1 MGFNPF
7 KSIKKIVKK
16 IGKGIKK
23 IGKGLKKVMGK
34 IMKPFAKLGIIGQ
47 IGLGM
52 LMPWA
57 IGSIFSGLTSTAFAN
72 FAGNLVSNGNLFGK
86 MAGRLMQGV
95 HWGATKIKG
104 AYSSITEAIS
114 GGFET
119 ITNKAKEMFGIDADA
134 SNILTQDVENINL
147 DKTVR
152 DEILENSLVNK
163 TAEEQLAITIP
174 DAIDNIVTEEAT
186 SKTIEKTFGEKL
198 LSKSKKAILDVPS
211 QLTGSALSGV
221 QEGIAMSIAQPEIPF
236 DNQVAD
242 FLSLDAR
249 SAYTKYIE
257 IDFTQLN
264 NYNNE
269 LVSQGG
275 LYAGPAHAV
284 QVGVDSSFGMNDF
297 DAFLF
302 GGK

>member
-34 IMKPFAKLGIIGQ
+34 IMKPFAKLGIVGQ

-104 AYSSITEAIS
+104 AYSSVTEAIS

-119 ITNKAKEMFGIDADA
+119 VTNKAKEMFGIDADA
-134 SNILTQDVENINL
+134 SNILTQDTT
-147 DKTVR
+147 TVP
-152 DEILENSLVNK
+152 S
-163 TAEEQLAITIP
+163 
-174 DAIDNIVTEEAT
+174 VTEEVI
-186 SKTIEKTFGEKL
+186 KEEVKEEVVDKTFGEQL
-198 LSKSKKAILDVPS
+198 LTKTKEAVLDVPT
-211 QLTGSALSGV
+211 QLAGSALSGV

-236 DNQVAD
+236 NNQVAD

-249 SAYTKYIE
+249 SAYTKYNE

-284 QVGVDSSFGMNDF
+284 QVGVDNSFGMNDF

-302 GGK
+302 GGR

>member
-1 MGFNPF
+1 MGFLR
-7 KSIKKIVKK
+7 KTIKK

-34 IMKPFAKLGIIGQ
+34 IMKPFAKLGIVGQ

-57 IGSIFSGLTSTAFAN
+57 IGGIFSGLTSSTFAN

-104 AYSSITEAIS
+104 AYSSVTEAIS
-114 GGFET
+114 NGFET
-119 ITNKAKEMFGIDADA
+119 VTNKAKEMFGINADA
-134 SNILTQDVENINL
+134 SNILTQD
-147 DKTVR
+147 KTTV
-152 DEILENSLVNK
+152 S
-163 TAEEQLAITIP
+163 P
-174 DAIDNIVTEEAT
+174 VTEEVI
-186 SKTIEKTFGEKL
+186 KEEVVDKTFGEELLTKTKDAVLDIPSKL
-198 LSKSKKAILDVPS
+198 VDTTINQPI
-211 QLTGSALSGV
+211 
-221 QEGIAMSIAQPEIPF
+221 EPEIPF
-236 DNQVAD
+236 NNQVAD

-249 SAYTKYIE
+249 SAYTKYNE

-269 LVSQGG
+269 LISQGG
-275 LYAGPAHAV
+275 LYAGPAHTV
-284 QVGVDSSFGMNDF
+284 QVGVDNSFGMNDF
-297 DAFLF
+297 DAFLQ
-302 GGK
+302 GGR

>member
-134 SNILTQDVENINL
+134 SNILTQDTT
-147 DKTVR
+147 TVPPV
-152 DEILENSLVNK
+152 S
-163 TAEEQLAITIP
+163 EEVIK
-174 DAIDNIVTEEAT
+174 EEV
-186 SKTIEKTFGEKL
+186 KEEVVDKTFGEQL
-198 LSKSKKAILDVPS
+198 LTKTKEAVLDVPS

-249 SAYTKYIE
+249 SAYTKYNE

>member
-34 IMKPFAKLGIIGQ
+34 IMKPFAKLGIVGQ

-104 AYSSITEAIS
+104 AYSSVTEAIS

-119 ITNKAKEMFGIDADA
+119 VTNKAKEMFGIDADA
-134 SNILTQDVENINL
+134 SNILTQDTT
-147 DKTVR
+147 TVP
-152 DEILENSLVNK
+152 S
-163 TAEEQLAITIP
+163 
-174 DAIDNIVTEEAT
+174 VTEEVI
-186 SKTIEKTFGEKL
+186 KEEVKEEVVDKTFGEQL
-198 LSKSKKAILDVPS
+198 LTKTKEAVLDVPT
-211 QLTGSALSGV
+211 QLAGSALSGV

-236 DNQVAD
+236 NNQVAD

-249 SAYTKYIE
+249 SAYTKYNE

-284 QVGVDSSFGMNDF
+284 QVGVDNSFGMNDF

-302 GGK
+302 GGRQ

>member
-34 IMKPFAKLGIIGQ
+34 IMKPFAKLGIVGQ

-104 AYSSITEAIS
+104 AYSSVTEAIS
-114 GGFET
+114 NGFET
-119 ITNKAKEMFGIDADA
+119 VTNKAKEIFGIDADA
-134 SNILTQDVENINL
+134 SNILTQD
-147 DKTVR
+147 KPTV
-152 DEILENSLVNK
+152 S
-163 TAEEQLAITIP
+163 EEVIKEE
-174 DAIDNIVTEEAT
+174 VTEEV
-186 SKTIEKTFGEKL
+186 KEEVVDKTFTEKL
-198 LSKSKKAILDVPS
+198 VDKTKDAVLDIPSKLIDTSFNQPV
-211 QLTGSALSGV
+211 
-221 QEGIAMSIAQPEIPF
+221 QPEIPF
-236 DNQVAD
+236 DNSVAD
-242 FLSLDAR
+242 FLSLDAAN
-249 SAYTKYIE
+249 AYTKYNE
-257 IDFTQLN
+257 IDFTKLN
-264 NYNNE
+264 QYENQ
-269 LVSQGG
+269 VMSQGG
-275 LYAGPAHAV
+275 LYAGPSHTV
-284 QVGVDSSFGMNDF
+284 QVGIDTSFGLNDF
-297 DAFLF
+297 NQTFLR
-302 GGK
+302 GAQ

>member
-23 IGKGLKKVMGK
+23 IDKGFKKVMGK
-34 IMKPFAKLGIIGQ
+34 IMKPFAKLGIVGQ

-104 AYSSITEAIS
+104 AYSSVTEAIS

-119 ITNKAKEMFGIDADA
+119 VTNKAKEMFGIDADA
-134 SNILTQDVENINL
+134 SNILTQDTT
-147 DKTVR
+147 TVPP
-152 DEILENSLVNK
+152 V
-163 TAEEQLAITIP
+163 AEEVIK
-174 DAIDNIVTEEAT
+174 EEV
-186 SKTIEKTFGEKL
+186 KEEVVDKTFGEQL
-198 LSKSKKAILDVPS
+198 LTKTKEAVLDVPT
-211 QLTGSALSGV
+211 QLAGSALSGV

-236 DNQVAD
+236 NNQVAD

-249 SAYTKYIE
+249 SAYTKYNE

-275 LYAGPAHAV
+275 LYAGPSHAV
-284 QVGVDSSFGMNDF
+284 QVGVDGSFGMNDF

-302 GGK
+302 GGRQ

>member
-34 IMKPFAKLGIIGQ
+34 IMKPFSKLGIVGQ

-72 FAGNLVSNGNLFGK
+72 FAGNLVSNGNLFSK

-104 AYSSITEAIS
+104 AYSSVTEAIS

-119 ITNKAKEMFGIDADA
+119 VTNKAKEMFGIDADA
-134 SNILTQDVENINL
+134 SNILTQDTT
-147 DKTVR
+147 TVP
-152 DEILENSLVNK
+152 S
-163 TAEEQLAITIP
+163 
-174 DAIDNIVTEEAT
+174 VTEEVI
-186 SKTIEKTFGEKL
+186 KEEVKEEVVDKTFGEQL
-198 LSKSKKAILDVPS
+198 LTKTKEAVLDVPT
-211 QLTGSALSGV
+211 QLAGSALSGV

-236 DNQVAD
+236 NNQVAD
-242 FLSLDAR
+242 FLSLDSR
-249 SAYTKYIE
+249 SAYTKYNE

-284 QVGVDSSFGMNDF
+284 QVGVDNSFGMNDF

-302 GGK
+302 GGR

>member
-34 IMKPFAKLGIIGQ
+34 IMKPFAKLGIVGQ

-104 AYSSITEAIS
+104 AYSSVTEAIS

-119 ITNKAKEMFGIDADA
+119 VTNKAKEMFGIDADA
-134 SNILTQDVENINL
+134 SSILTQDTT
-147 DKTVR
+147 TVPP
-152 DEILENSLVNK
+152 V
-163 TAEEQLAITIP
+163 AEEIIK
-174 DAIDNIVTEEAT
+174 EEV
-186 SKTIEKTFGEKL
+186 KEEVVDKTFGEQL
-198 LSKSKKAILDVPS
+198 LTKTKEAVLDVPT
-211 QLTGSALSGV
+211 QLAGSALSGV

-236 DNQVAD
+236 NNQVAD

-249 SAYTKYIE
+249 SAYTKYNE

-284 QVGVDSSFGMNDF
+284 QVGVDNSFGMNDF

-302 GGK
+302 GGRQ